1 VSVFPISSE
10 EIRVL
15 VHQRPVSITLRREI
29 LIFMSTL
36 FKELD
41 MKEIEVLKR
50 VNNKAEQAEE
60 TIAKQFA
67 KPLTVLTFDKN

>member
-1 VSVFPISSE
+1 
-10 EIRVL
+10 
-15 VHQRPVSITLRREI
+15 
-29 LIFMSTL
+29 MSTL